1 MERTATP
8 PAAQPALLPDDPGAR
23 FRHTAF
29 LVVWLAIVTLGLG
42 RGFTYYL
49 TPFGQRPQSA
59 QYAQLRP
66 AGSDGLKYGIIGTGA
81 ITLGVIAYSLRKRAR
96 LLARGGKL
104 KYWLE
109 VHIFLCSIGPA
120 LIVLHTSFRVGGLVG
135 IAFWSMVIVTLSG
148 VFGRYVYVRI
158 PRTVQGQF
166 AGLEAV
172 QRERAALLEAL
183 QTELGPRAD
192 DIARVLATP
201 GRRPVRG
208 LVAALA
214 AAVAHDLR
222 RRENIRRLTTLLA
235 RYRLPTARR
244 RRVVDLF
251 DRGARLEQQIA
262 LLVPFQRLFR
272 YWHVLHLPLA
282 LTMLVVVAIHVTVAA
297 LFGYGWAF

>member
-1 MERTATP
+1 
-8 PAAQPALLPDDPGAR
+8 
-23 FRHTAF
+23 
-29 LVVWLAIVTLGLG
+29 VWLALVGLGLA
-42 RGFTYYL
+42 RGLNYYL
-49 TPFGQRPQSA
+49 TPLGERPHSE
-59 QYAQLRP
+59 QYAELRP
-66 AGSDGLKYGIIGTGA
+66 AGTDGLKYGIVGTGA
-81 ITLGVIAYSLRKRAR
+81 IALGVIAYSLRKRAR

-120 LIVLHTSFRVGGLVG
+120 LIVLHTSFRVGGLVS

-172 QRERAALLEAL
+172 ERERAALLEAL
-183 QTELGPRAD
+183 QAELGPKAD
-192 DIARVLATP
+192 EIARALGTP

-208 LVAALA
+208 LIAALG
-214 AAVAHDLR
+214 AAVAHDFR
-222 RRENIRRLTTLLA
+222 RRKNVRRLTMLLS
-235 RYRLPTARR
+235 RYRLPPARR
-244 RRVVDLF
+244 RRVVELF

-282 LTMLVVVAIHVTVAA
+282 LTMLVVVAIHVTVAV

>member
-1 MERTATP
+1 MEQTAT
-8 PAAQPALLPDDPGAR
+8 AVVARPALMPDDPGAHL
-23 FRHTAF
+23 RHTVF
-29 LVVWLAIVTLGLG
+29 LVVWLAIVAVGLG
-42 RGFTYYL
+42 RGFDYYL
-49 TPFGQRPQSA
+49 TPFGQRPQSE
-59 QYAQLRP
+59 QYSQFRP
-66 AGSDGLKYGIIGTGA
+66 AGTDGLKYGIIGTGA
-81 ITLGVIAYSLRKRAR
+81 IALGVIAYSLRKRAR
-96 LLARGGKL
+96 VLARGGKL

-172 QRERAALLEAL
+172 ERERAALLEGL

-192 DIARVLATP
+192 EIARVLATP
-201 GRRPVRG
+201 SRRPVRG
-208 LVAALA
+208 LVSALA

-222 RRENIRRLTTLLA
+222 RRKNIRRLTALLA

-262 LLVPFQRLFR
+262 LLVPFQRLFH